1 MSDLRKHLDTAKRD
15 YQSMRYPGNLA
26 ADILGATDAIPISRG
41 RSTTMRIVGWSAT
54 ISAVAAAIVLWV
66 TLRPAT
72 QTPTTPSKPVI
83 AATTP
88 IEAPITVAQ
97 TDETTEEDEV
107 IEVQTVAEMG
117 TVPAF
122 PQDVSFAPSASDMSI
137 PSTFTFPS
145 MDMDFTQDS
154 TETDRKES

>member
-1 MSDLRKHLDTAKRD
+1 MSDLRKHLDTAQRD
-15 YQSMRYPGNLA
+15 YRSQRYPGNLA
-26 ADILGATDAIPISRG
+26 ADILGESDAIPISRG
-41 RSTTMRIVGWSAT
+41 RTMTMRIVGWSAT

-72 QTPTTPSKPVI
+72 QTPTTPSKPPVV
-83 AATTP
+83 AVTP
-88 IEAPITVAQ
+88 QTEGTVAVAQ
-97 TDETTEEDEV
+97 TDQDEEV

-145 MDMDFTQDS
+145 MDM
-154 TETDRKES
+154 